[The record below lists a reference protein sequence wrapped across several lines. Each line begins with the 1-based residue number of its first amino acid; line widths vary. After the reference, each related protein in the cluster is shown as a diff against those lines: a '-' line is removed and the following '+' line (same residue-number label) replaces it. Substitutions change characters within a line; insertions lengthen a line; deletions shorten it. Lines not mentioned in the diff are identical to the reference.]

1 MHVYFFLPRNQ
12 DIVQGRGYLHANTQV
27 RIEILSKLT
36 KFQNGPAYLHAEI
49 L

>member
-1 MHVYFFLPRNQ
+1 MFLWRRKEIIINKG
-12 DIVQGRGYLHANTQV
+12 VATYTANTQV

-36 KFQNGPAYLHAEI
+36 KFQNAPAYLHAKN